1 MWRARLGLL
10 ALCVAASI
18 ASATVEIGTQGAVEG
33 ATDPSAKTLDV
44 VGGPI
49 AVGST
54 AVVVSVDAAHT
65 LHLDGVDPV
74 SDVIV
79 WQRPYSA
86 SAVTP
91 GVTLTPASVGNT
103 VADVVPAGKPADPAV
118 MIGGVNATT
127 GALEWEL
134 PGAVVLSDN
143 PASCMN
149 NQDFCITGYNPDG
162 TSDLLLIDGATG
174 EVKGLINS
182 PNRVIGGSLYQ
193 SDAQTPTFEQLS
205 PTGTIAWTKSVTA
218 IFGPGY
224 DPNQGWDINPV
235 GSLNVGS
242 VGYDE
247 NGTTLNF
254 ADTETV
260 GFDISTGA
268 TQWTLAGAYQCI
280 GPLTFLSTQVTCQ
293 YSGTVHYPKHSTQLP
308 SLRGVKLKLVGFN
321 PANGVVTWS
330 LPVSNVASLTYGT
343 GVSFL
348 DDTKVVVRDMA
359 GKMELLDTS
368 SGTTAPLKTS
378 QSLWCQKVPT
388 YKVAATK
395 GTPDGGKR
403 TGQTEFFPCTTS
415 GKASPEP
422 PPSYPS
428 SVGVTVNGVFVWP
441 SPNGLQTHVVGEPST
456 SA

>member
-10 ALCVAASI
+10 MVCVAASM
-18 ASATVEIGTQGAVEG
+18 ASATLEISTQSAVEG
-33 ATDPSAKTLDV
+33 TTNPSAKSLDV

-74 SDVIV
+74 SDTIV

-118 MIGGVNATT
+118 MIGGVNATS

-174 EVKGLINS
+174 EAKGLISS
-182 PNRVIGGSLYQ
+182 PNRVIGTSLYQ

-224 DPNQGWDINPV
+224 DPNDGWDIDPV
-235 GSLNVGS
+235 GNLNVGS
-242 VGYDE
+242 VGYE
-247 NGTTLNF
+247 ANGSTVTF

-268 TQWTLAGAYQCI
+268 TQWTLAGDYQCI
-280 GPLTFLSTQVTCQ
+280 GPLAFLSTQVTCQ

-308 SLRGVKLKLVGFN
+308 SLRGVTLKLVGFN
-321 PANGVVTWS
+321 PTNGAVTWS
-330 LPVSNVASLTYGT
+330 LPVSNVASLTFGN

-348 DDTKVVVRDMA
+348 DDSKVIVRDMA
-359 GKMELLDTS
+359 GKMELLNTS
-368 SGTTAPLKTS
+368 TGTTAAAQEQPDPL
-378 QSLWCQKVPT
+378 VP
-388 YKVAATK
+388 KGPDLHGRVGQGHARRRQADWSNPLLPVHGDRESRRQNRRRAIRAALV
-395 GTPDGGKR
+395 
-403 TGQTEFFPCTTS
+403 
-415 GKASPEP
+415 SP
-422 PPSYPS
+422 
-428 SVGVTVNGVFVWP
+428 
-441 SPNGLQTHVVGEPST
+441 
-456 SA
+456 